1 MTITLEEAAF
11 GTEKEIKIPRWQT
24 CEPCSGSGAEPGTQ
38 AETCPNCKG
47 SGNVRFQQGFFSV
60 SKTCGKCHGAGK
72 IITTPCKQCRGEGK
86 VRVQRDISVKIPAG
100 VDIGS
105 RLRLSGEGDFG
116 SFGGPPGDLYIVLD
130 IEEHATFKRHGM
142 DVYCEVPISF
152 PTAVFGAEIEV
163 PTLNGT
169 TTLKIPPST
178 PSGKTFQIRGR
189 GITKLG
195 SNQRGDQVV
204 GVYIDVPKKLTDRQK
219 ELLQEFAKIS
229 GENVEAAKGF
239 TGKLKDLFAG

>member
-1 MTITLEEAAF
+1 VCKRITL
-11 GTEKEIKIPRWQT
+11 R
-24 CEPCSGSGAEPGTQ
+24 
-38 AETCPNCKG
+38 
-47 SGNVRFQQGFFSV
+47 
-60 SKTCGKCHGAGK
+60 
-72 IITTPCKQCRGEGK
+72 
-86 VRVQRDISVKIPAG
+86 IPAG
-100 VDIGS
+100 VGTGS
-105 RLRLSGEGDFG
+105 RLRLAGKGEAGAQ
-116 SFGGPPGDLYIVLD
+116 GGAAGDLYVVLHVK
-130 IEEHATFKRHGM
+130 EHGLFHRQE
-142 DVYCEVPISF
+142 DDLICEVPV
-152 PTAVFGAEIEV
+152 AADLAALGGEIEV